1 LSSNV
6 GDILTVTG
14 FGWAQVLLRD
24 PSDENVIPVVEEL
37 RRRLAPS
44 GASHLDGKDNL
55 SGQHDGEGAEEDGKF
70 CHRSFKLCQKHDL
83 LFVMFLYICNINLR
97 LLYQICSCVVLPIFL
112 LMPDNWTN
120 KEHNV
125 CKECKYV
132 IGSYGHK
139 ISDWDVVS
147 WPHLSVVFLFSV
159 CPCH

>member
-1 LSSNV
+1 
-6 GDILTVTG
+6 
-14 FGWAQVLLRD
+14 LLRD

-44 GASHLDGKDNL
+44 GASHIDGKDNL

-70 CHRSFKLCQKHDL
+70 CHRSFKLCQNHDIYL
-83 LFVMFLYICNINLR
+83 SCFSISVISILGYFYH
-97 LLYQICSCVVLPIFL
+97 ICSCVVLPIFL
-112 LMPDNWTN
+112 LMPNNWTN
-120 KEHNV
+120 KEHNI

-132 IGSYGHK
+132 IRGYGHK